1 MCTCVY
7 RVCDG
12 DYLCSLQ
19 SREKEVVNGEHI
31 ERLQSTVERMLK
43 ESNQRLKTHFAEK
56 RALMEEKVRDY
67 REHCNVHV
75 LQTRRQI
82 GFVQN
87 IIQNL
92 YVTASSITVVQS
104 SL

>member
-1 MCTCVY
+1 M
-7 RVCDG
+7 
-12 DYLCSLQ
+12 
-19 SREKEVVNGEHI
+19 VNGEHI

-82 GFVQN
+82 GFV
-87 IIQNL
+87 IQNL
-92 YVTASSITVVQS
+92 YATASSITVDQS

>member
-7 RVCDG
+7 RVCVMVI
-12 DYLCSLQ
+12 LCSLQ

-67 REHCNVHV
+67 REHCNV
-75 LQTRRQI
+75 LQTRRQL
-82 GFVQN
+82 GFVQK
-87 IIQNL
+87 IIHD
-92 YVTASSITVVQS
+92 QS
-104 SL
+104 CVCYS